1 MKKTIR
7 KVHFV
12 TKRSAWKAACGQDAP
27 QRETKD
33 REKVT
38 CGACMH
44 SRVYRE
50 RGR

>member
-1 MKKTIR
+1 MKRR
-7 KVHFV
+7 KLAVHLV
-12 TKRSAWKAACGQDAP
+12 SKRSAWRAACGQDAP

-33 REKVT
+33 RKKVT

-50 RGR
+50 RGQ

>member
-1 MKKTIR
+1 MKTRTPKIR
-7 KVHFV
+7 LV

-50 RGR
+50 RGQ